1 MLVDDHNCFPK
12 YCSKEYEEKSGKYK
26 GRSMN
31 QKLNITVDVN
41 KIIHVI
47 KKYLS
52 GKLNS
57 NICNLF

>member
-1 MLVDDHNCFPK
+1 
-12 YCSKEYEEKSGKYK
+12 
-26 GRSMN
+26 MN